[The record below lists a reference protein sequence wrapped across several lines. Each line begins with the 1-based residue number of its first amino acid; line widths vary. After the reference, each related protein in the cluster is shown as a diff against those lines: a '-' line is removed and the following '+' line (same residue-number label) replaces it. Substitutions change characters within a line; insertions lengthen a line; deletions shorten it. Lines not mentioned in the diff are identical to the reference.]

1 MLGTTILIT
10 NSVVPLMGGN
20 RVSLLHLSTF
30 GLKWMLMVYCAELI
44 LLLHWTFISFFCS
57 LYWGDKARV
66 IQGMLFM
73 SGINTLIQ
81 TLIGSRLPVV
91 MGPSYVYLI
100 PIMSII
106 SSNNTGNYD
115 SEHHVGSYEPL
126 FLFFISCFYI

>member
-20 RVSLLHLSTF
+20 R
-30 GLKWMLMVYCAELI
+30 
-44 LLLHWTFISFFCS
+44 
-57 LYWGDKARV
+57 GDKACV

-115 SEHHVGSYEPL
+115 SEHQR
-126 FLFFISCFYI
+126 FFHNIRTIQGYLIVSFFVSIILVFNKAWGNFTKAL